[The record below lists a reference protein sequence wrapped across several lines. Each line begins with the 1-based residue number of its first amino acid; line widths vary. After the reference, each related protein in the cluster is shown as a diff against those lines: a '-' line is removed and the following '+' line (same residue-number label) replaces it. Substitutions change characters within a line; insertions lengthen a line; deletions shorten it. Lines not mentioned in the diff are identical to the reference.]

1 MHRLPMERQHKLKA
15 QGLSFN
21 TNGSYISPDNTYVY
35 LGIPKNASSFIS
47 RLLYDNKWK
56 LFINDSNHFI
66 TRNTYIPTTSVQEC
80 FIILRDPIDRWI
92 SGITQYLTSFN
103 FKTMLNEEDIAIDLN
118 INQETLNILCDIID
132 TDDHTLPQHY
142 FFKDLY
148 PHIEKRYFWIN
159 DNLKNNILS
168 QYNLIDNDDNAI
180 AINKHNMP
188 DDSIIIRNLLKDKIT
203 SHINSDNM
211 IIQRIK
217 DYYVQDYK
225 IIDSVDIIY

>member
-1 MHRLPMERQHKLKA
+1 MISLPHERKQMLKK
-15 QGLSFN
+15 QGLLFN
-21 TNGSYISPDNTYVY
+21 TNGSYISPDNTCVY

-92 SGITQYLTSFN
+92 SGITQYLTSFR
-103 FKTMLNEEDIAIDLN
+103 FETSLNQDITIS
-118 INQETLNILCDIID
+118 QQTLDILCEIID
-132 TDDHTLPQHY
+132 VDDHTLPQHY
-142 FFKDLY
+142 FFDNLY
-148 PHIEKRYFWIN
+148 PKVPKTYFWVN
-159 DNLKNNILS
+159 EQLKDNILCK
-168 QYNLIDNDDNAI
+168 YNLIDNNKNAMPV
-180 AINKHNMP
+180 NNNGTP

-203 SHINSDNM
+203 SHINSNNM
-211 IIQRIK
+211 IIQQIK

>member
-188 DDSIIIRNLLKDKIT
+188 DDSIIIKNLLKDKIT
-203 SHINSDNM
+203 SYINNNAN
-211 IIQRIK
+211 IIQQIK
-217 DYYVQDYK
+217 DYYYKDYE
-225 IIDSVDIIY
+225 IINSVDIIY

>member
-15 QGLSFN
+15 QGLLFN

-92 SGITQYLTSFN
+92 SGVTQYLTTFRFAAS
-103 FKTMLNEEDIAIDLN
+103 LNQDII
-118 INQETLNILCDIID
+118 ISQQTLDFLCDIID
-132 TDDHTLPQHY
+132 VDDHTLPQHY
-142 FFKDLY
+142 FFDNLY
-148 PHIEKRYFWIN
+148 PNMPKTYFWVN
-159 DNLKNNILS
+159 KQLKDNILCK
-168 QYNLIDNDDNAI
+168 YNLDDN
-180 AINKHNMP
+180 NKNAMPVNNNGTP

-203 SHINSDNM
+203 SHINSNNM
-211 IIQRIK
+211 IIQQIK